1 MSDTTSNPWKTKSLH
16 TVHETP
22 WIKIVHHD
30 VVNPAGNPA
39 IYTTVE
45 FKNLAIGIIPIDEE
59 GYTWLVG
66 QYRFPI
72 NQYSWEIVE
81 GGSPLNEDPLNTAK
95 RELKEESGIVAKD
108 FKEIYRMHL
117 SNSATNELAI
127 IYVAQNL
134 SFENSEPE
142 ESEVLQVKKIHI
154 LEAEQLVYQ
163 NKITDAISVVGLIL
177 AAKLYNEGKL

>member
-1 MSDTTSNPWKTKSLH
+1 
-16 TVHETP
+16 
-22 WIKIVHHD
+22 

-45 FKNLAIGIIPIDEE
+45 FKNLAIGVIPIDEE

-134 SFENSEPE
+134 SFENAEPE

>member
-1 MSDTTSNPWKTKSLH
+1 
-16 TVHETP
+16 
-22 WIKIVHHD
+22 
-30 VVNPAGNPA
+30 
-39 IYTTVE
+39 
-45 FKNLAIGIIPIDEE
+45 
-59 GYTWLVG
+59 
-66 QYRFPI
+66 
-72 NQYSWEIVE
+72 
-81 GGSPLNEDPLNTAK
+81 
-95 RELKEESGIVAKD
+95 
-108 FKEIYRMHL
+108 MHL

-134 SFENSEPE
+134 SFENAEPE

>member
-1 MSDTTSNPWKTKSLH
+1 
-16 TVHETP
+16 
-22 WIKIVHHD
+22 